1 MSFNKTKCC
10 VLHVGH
16 NDPRQCYRFGAEW
29 LENDLGV
36 LADSQLSMSQQC
48 DQVGKK
54 ASDILGCMQPAGAGR

>member
-1 MSFNKTKCC
+1 MSFNKAKNW
-10 VLHVGH
+10 VMHFGH
-16 NDPRQCYRFGAEW
+16 NNPTHCSRFGAEW